1 VGDLGAA
8 ITIMAVPEL
17 DQEAARIRALLDLG
31 ILDTPPEPE
40 FDDIVHAA
48 SDACQT
54 PIAVLSLINSDRQWF
69 KARVGIEVCET
80 ERDASF
86 CAHAV
91 AASKTLSI
99 PDARLDARFKDN
111 RLVNGPEQIR
121 SYLGA
126 PIMTREGVAIGAVAV
141 IDQRPRDWSSGDT
154 QALERLARIAAR
166 LIEMRARCELADVQ
180 AQQMLHLA
188 AEGVQF
194 RTIFAAMREGVV
206 LQDRTSTILRHNPAA
221 AALLGLT
228 HDQLLGKSS
237 VDNDWRIVDASG
249 APLPVEAQPSMVC
262 LDTGEPVLNFVL
274 GVHLPDGAL
283 RWLSVNSLPIFDTV
297 GEPPTLTVTSFIDV
311 TELRERETELR
322 DAVELAERAS
332 QVKSQFVANVSHEIR
347 TPLNGVIALAS
358 ALRQSALSDRQR
370 EMVEII
376 VESGATL
383 ESILSA
389 LLDLAKIEAERME
402 LEVVTFGIED
412 LVRSSTD
419 LFKIKA
425 DNKGLGFDVSVIAPP
440 GARYSG
446 DAQKIRQILWNL
458 LANAIK
464 FTDAGEIGVSVKVE
478 GSDEAAQT
486 LLIDVRDTGVGLS
499 PDMQHMLF
507 EPFIQGDASVT
518 RRFGGT
524 GLGLT
529 ICRALARIMGG
540 DIEAVAGGERGSV
553 FRVRLP
559 VATAEPE
566 AAVATEGEA
575 GLAVAMK
582 ILLVEDNPNNRRVV
596 ELLLEPTGAELV
608 MAENGAEAL
617 TVLAAQ
623 RFDLI
628 LMDMQMPVMDGLTAT
643 REVRR
648 LEAGAG
654 EARAPT
660 PIVMM
665 TANASRE
672 HRDAALAAGADGFI
686 TKPVTPATLYA
697 GINTALTA
705 AA

>member
-1 VGDLGAA
+1 
-8 ITIMAVPEL
+8 M
-17 DQEAARIRALLDLG
+17 
-31 ILDTPPEPE
+31 
-40 FDDIVHAA
+40 
-48 SDACQT
+48 
-54 PIAVLSLINSDRQWF
+54 
-69 KARVGIEVCET
+69 
-80 ERDASF
+80 
-86 CAHAV
+86 
-91 AASKTLSI
+91 
-99 PDARLDARFKDN
+99 
-111 RLVNGPEQIR
+111 
-121 SYLGA
+121 
-126 PIMTREGVAIGAVAV
+126 
-141 IDQRPRDWSSGDT
+141 IDQRPRDWST
-154 QALERLARIAAR
+154 KEVQALERLARITAR
-166 LIEMRARCELADVQ
+166 LIEMRARCDLADVQ
-180 AQQMLHLA
+180 AQQLLNLA
-188 AEGVQF
+188 SEGVQF

-228 HDQLLGKSS
+228 PEQLLGKSS
-237 VDNDWRIVDASG
+237 IDNDWRIVDAAG
-249 APLPVEAQPSMVC
+249 APLPIEAQPSMVC
-262 LDTGEPVLNFVL
+262 LATGEPVLNFVL
-274 GVHLPDGAL
+274 GVHLPDNAL
-283 RWLSVNSLPIFDTV
+283 RWLSINSLPIFDKV

-311 TELRERETELR
+311 TELRAREAELR
-322 DAVELAERAS
+322 EALELAERAS

-358 ALRQSALSDRQR
+358 ALRQSALTERQQ
-370 EMVEII
+370 EMVDII
-376 VESGATL
+376 VESGTTL

-389 LLDLAKIEAERME
+389 LLDLAKIEADRME
-402 LEVVTFGIED
+402 LEIVPFGIDD

-425 DNKGLGFDVSVIAPP
+425 DNKGLKFDVAVSAPP
-440 GARYSG
+440 GARYRG

-464 FTDAGEIGVSVKVE
+464 FTDAGAIGVSVEVE
-478 GSDEAAQT
+478 GSDATAQT
-486 LLIDVRDTGVGLS
+486 LRIEVRDTGVGVS
-499 PDMQHMLF
+499 PDMERVLF
-507 EPFIQGDASVT
+507 EPFTQGDASFT

-529 ICRALARIMGG
+529 ICRALARLMGG
-540 DIEAVAGGERGSV
+540 DIEAVAGAEQGSV

-559 VATAEPE
+559 LTVAEAEVS
-566 AAVATEGEA
+566 AVCEGEA
-575 GLAVAMK
+575 HLASVTK
-582 ILLVEDNPNNRRVV
+582 ILVVEDNPNNRRVV

-628 LMDMQMPVMDGLTAT
+628 LMDMQMPVMDGLSAT

-648 LEAGAG
+648 REAGST
-654 EARAPT
+654 PT

-672 HRDAALAAGADGFI
+672 HREAAFAAGADGFI

>member
-1 VGDLGAA
+1 MDISV
-8 ITIMAVPEL
+8 T
-17 DQEAARIRALLDLG
+17 ARENARVRALLDLG

-48 SDACQT
+48 QDACQA
-54 PIAVLSLINSDRQWF
+54 PIVVVSLVDDHRQWF
-69 KARVGIEVCET
+69 KARIGIEVCET
-80 ERDASF
+80 ELEVSF

-91 AASKTLSI
+91 AQASTLLV
-99 PDARLDARFKDN
+99 PDVMRDARFKDN
-111 RLVNGPEQIR
+111 RFVTGPEHVR
-121 SYLGA
+121 SYAGA
-126 PIMTREGVAIGAVAV
+126 PIVTEQGVAIGAVAV
-141 IDQRPRDWSSGDT
+141 IDQRPRDWTGKEVQS
-154 QALERLARIAAR
+154 LERLARITAR
-166 LIEMRARCELADVQ
+166 LIEMRARCDLADVQ
-180 AQQMLHLA
+180 AQQLLHLA

-221 AALLGLT
+221 ATLLGLT

-237 VDNDWRIVDASG
+237 VDTDWRIVDASG

-262 LDTGEPVLNFVL
+262 LATREPVLNFVL
-274 GVHLPDGAL
+274 GVHLPDNTL
-283 RWLSVNSLPIFDTV
+283 RWLSVNSLPIFDKV

-311 TELRERETELR
+311 TELRARETELR
-322 DAVELAERAS
+322 DALELAERAS

-358 ALRQSALSDRQR
+358 ALRQSELTDRQR

-376 VESGATL
+376 VESGTTL

-402 LEVVTFGIED
+402 LEIVPFGIED

-425 DNKGLGFDVSVIAPP
+425 DNKGLKFDVAVSAPP
-440 GARYSG
+440 GARYRG

-464 FTDAGEIGVSVKVE
+464 FTDAGAIGVSVQIE
-478 GSDEAAQT
+478 GSDAAAQT
-486 LLIDVRDTGVGLS
+486 LLIEVRDTGVGLS
-499 PDMQHMLF
+499 PDMQRMLF

-529 ICRALARIMGG
+529 ISRALARMMGG
-540 DIEAVAGGERGSV
+540 DIEAVAGAQQGSV

-559 VATAEPE
+559 VVTAEPE
-566 AAVATEGEA
+566 ASPSTEGETD
-575 GLAVAMK
+575 LAAAMK

-617 TVLAAQ
+617 TLLSAQ
-623 RFDLI
+623 GFDLI

-643 REVRR
+643 REIRR

-654 EARAPT
+654 EGGAPT

-672 HRDAALAAGADGFI
+672 HREAAIAAGADGFI

-697 GINTALTA
+697 GINTALTVA
-705 AA
+705 A

>member
-1 VGDLGAA
+1 MERSATA
-8 ITIMAVPEL
+8 REL
-17 DQEAARIRALLDLG
+17 ARARALLDLG
-31 ILDTPPEPE
+31 ILDTPPESE
-40 FDDIVHAA
+40 FDDIVYAA
-48 SDACQT
+48 QDACRT
-54 PIAVLSLINSDRQWF
+54 PIAVVSLIDDQRQWF

-80 ERDASF
+80 EREASF

-91 AASKTLSI
+91 ADSRTLVL
-99 PDARLDARFKDN
+99 PDVTLDPRFRDN
-111 RLVNGPEQIR
+111 RLVTGPENVR
-121 SYLGA
+121 AYLGA
-126 PIMTREGVAIGAVAV
+126 PIVTAQGVAIGAVAV
-141 IDQRPRDWSSGDT
+141 IDQTPRDWT
-154 QALERLARIAAR
+154 ELEVRALERLARIAAR
-166 LIEMRARCELADVQ
+166 LIEMRARCDLADSQ
-180 AQQMLHLA
+180 AEQLLNLA

-228 HDQLLGKSS
+228 HNQLLGKSS
-237 VDNDWRIVDASG
+237 VDSDWRIVDASG
-249 APLPVEAQPSMVC
+249 APLSVEAQPSMVC
-262 LDTGEPVLNFVL
+262 LATGEPVLNFVL
-274 GVHLPDGAL
+274 GVHLPTGGL
-283 RWLSVNSLPIFDTV
+283 RWLSINSLPIFDKV

-322 DAVELAERAS
+322 DAVEMAERAS

-347 TPLNGVIALAS
+347 TPLNGIIALAS
-358 ALRQSALSDRQR
+358 ALRQSPLTDRQR
-370 EMVEII
+370 EMIEII
-376 VESGATL
+376 VDSGAAL

-402 LEVVTFGIED
+402 LEIVPFGLED
-412 LVRSSTD
+412 LVRSATD

-425 DNKGLGFDVSVIAPP
+425 DNKGLGFDVSVVAPP

-446 DAQKIRQILWNL
+446 DAQKIRQIVWNL

-464 FTDAGEIGVSVKVE
+464 FTDAGDIAVRVQVDGPDPAE
-478 GSDEAAQT
+478 QT
-486 LLIDVRDTGVGLS
+486 LLIEVRDTGVGLS
-499 PDMQHMLF
+499 PDMEGLLF

-529 ICRALARIMGG
+529 ICRALARMMGG
-540 DIEAVAGGERGSV
+540 DIEAAPGAEQGSV
-553 FRVRLP
+553 FRLRTP
-559 VATAEPE
+559 VAIAEPE
-566 AAVATEGEA
+566 ILSPVESETDLASAV
-575 GLAVAMK
+575 K

-596 ELLLEPTGAELV
+596 ELLLEPTGAQLV

-617 TVLAAQ
+617 TLLAAQ

-654 EARAPT
+654 AGGQPT

-672 HRDAALAAGADGFI
+672 HRDAAFAAGADGFI

>member
-1 VGDLGAA
+1 MVTSVMSGE
-8 ITIMAVPEL
+8 I
-17 DQEAARIRALLDLG
+17 ARLRKLLDLG

-40 FDDIVHAA
+40 FDDIVRAA
-48 SDACQT
+48 QDACDA
-54 PIAVLSLINSDRQWF
+54 PIVVLSLLDDHRQWF
-69 KARVGIEVCET
+69 KARIGIEVCET
-80 ERDASF
+80 ELDVSF

-91 AASKTLSI
+91 AQASTLLI
-99 PDARLDARFKDN
+99 ADVALDERFRNN
-111 RLVNGPEQIR
+111 RLVTGPEHVR
-121 SYLGA
+121 SYAGA
-126 PIMTREGVAIGAVAV
+126 PIITEQGVAIGAVAV
-141 IDQRPRDWSSGDT
+141 IDQRPRDWSAKEA
-154 QALERLARIAAR
+154 QALERLARITAR

-180 AQQMLHLA
+180 AQQLLNLA
-188 AEGVQF
+188 AEGAQF

-228 HDQLLGKSS
+228 PDQLLGKSS
-237 VDNDWRIVDASG
+237 LDDDWRIIDSSG
-249 APLPVEAQPSMVC
+249 VPLPVEAQPSMVC
-262 LDTGEPVLNFVL
+262 LNTQNPVLNFVL
-274 GVHLPDGAL
+274 GVHLADGAT
-283 RWLSVNSLPIFDTV
+283 RWLSVNSLPIFDKI
-297 GEPPTLTVTSFIDV
+297 GEPPNLTVTSFIDV
-311 TELRERETELR
+311 TELRARETDLR
-322 DAVELAERAS
+322 DALELAERAS
-332 QVKSQFVANVSHEIR
+332 RVKSQFVANVSHEIR

-358 ALRQSALSDRQR
+358 ALRQTALTDRQR

-376 VESGATL
+376 VESGTTL

-389 LLDLAKIEAERME
+389 LLDLAKIEAERLE
-402 LEVVTFGIED
+402 LEIVPFGLEE
-412 LVRSSTD
+412 LVRSSTE

-425 DNKGLGFDVSVIAPP
+425 DNKGLGFSVSVSAPAD
-440 GARYSG
+440 ARYCG
-446 DAQKIRQILWNL
+446 DVQKIRQILWNL
-458 LANAIK
+458 LSNAIK
-464 FTDAGEIGVSVKVE
+464 FTDSGDIGVNVQVE
-478 GSDEAAQT
+478 DLDGTTPA
-486 LLIDVRDTGVGLS
+486 LLIEVRDTGVGIP
-499 PDMQHMLF
+499 PDMEGVLF

-529 ICRALARIMGG
+529 ICRALARMMGG
-540 DIEAVAGGERGSV
+540 DIEAVARPERGSL
-553 FRVRLP
+553 FQVRLP
-559 VATAEPE
+559 VAIAE
-566 AAVATEGEA
+566 AAASAMAEGETD
-575 GLAVAMK
+575 LAFAMR

-617 TVLAAQ
+617 TILAAQ
-623 RFDLI
+623 HFDVI

-648 LEAGAG
+648 LEASRGD
-654 EARAPT
+654 RVAPT

-672 HRDAALAAGADGFI
+672 HREAAFAAGADGFI

>member
-1 VGDLGAA
+1 MVTSVMSGE
-8 ITIMAVPEL
+8 I
-17 DQEAARIRALLDLG
+17 ARLRKLLDLG

-40 FDDIVHAA
+40 FDDIVRAA
-48 SDACQT
+48 QDACDA
-54 PIAVLSLINSDRQWF
+54 PIVVLSLLDDHRQWF
-69 KARVGIEVCET
+69 KARIGIEVCET
-80 ERDASF
+80 ELDVSF

-91 AASKTLSI
+91 AQASTLLI
-99 PDARLDARFKDN
+99 ADVALDERFRNN
-111 RLVNGPEQIR
+111 RLVTGPEHVR
-121 SYLGA
+121 SYAGA
-126 PIMTREGVAIGAVAV
+126 PIITEQGVAIGAVAV
-141 IDQRPRDWSSGDT
+141 IDQRPRDWSAKEA
-154 QALERLARIAAR
+154 QALERLARITAR

-180 AQQMLHLA
+180 AQQLLNLA
-188 AEGVQF
+188 AEGAQF

-228 HDQLLGKSS
+228 PDQLLGKSS
-237 VDNDWRIVDASG
+237 LDDDWRIIDSSG
-249 APLPVEAQPSMVC
+249 VPLPVEAQPSMVC
-262 LDTGEPVLNFVL
+262 LNTQNPVLNFVL
-274 GVHLPDGAL
+274 GVHLADGAT
-283 RWLSVNSLPIFDTV
+283 RWLSVNSLPIFDKI
-297 GEPPTLTVTSFIDV
+297 GEPPNLTVTSFIDV
-311 TELRERETELR
+311 TELRARETDLR
-322 DAVELAERAS
+322 DALELAERAS

-358 ALRQSALSDRQR
+358 ALRQTALTDRQR

-376 VESGATL
+376 VESGTTL

-389 LLDLAKIEAERME
+389 LLDLAKIEAERLE
-402 LEVVTFGIED
+402 LEIVPFGLEE
-412 LVRSSTD
+412 LVRSSTE

-425 DNKGLGFDVSVIAPP
+425 DNKGLGFSVSVSAPAD
-440 GARYSG
+440 ARYCG
-446 DAQKIRQILWNL
+446 DVQKIRQILWNL
-458 LANAIK
+458 LSNAIK
-464 FTDAGEIGVSVKVE
+464 FTDSGDIGVNVQVE
-478 GSDEAAQT
+478 DLDGTTPA
-486 LLIDVRDTGVGLS
+486 LLIEVRDTGVGIP
-499 PDMQHMLF
+499 PDMEGVLF

-529 ICRALARIMGG
+529 ICRALARMMGG
-540 DIEAVAGGERGSV
+540 DIEAVARPERGSL
-553 FRVRLP
+553 FQVRLP
-559 VATAEPE
+559 VAIAE
-566 AAVATEGEA
+566 AAASAMAEGETD
-575 GLAVAMK
+575 LAFAMR

-617 TVLAAQ
+617 TILAAQ
-623 RFDLI
+623 HFDVI

-648 LEAGAG
+648 LEASRGDRVA
-654 EARAPT
+654 AT

-672 HRDAALAAGADGFI
+672 HREAAFAAGADGFI

>member
-1 VGDLGAA
+1 MDKSV
-8 ITIMAVPEL
+8 
-17 DQEAARIRALLDLG
+17 AAREIARVRALLDLG

-48 SDACQT
+48 QDACQT
-54 PIAVLSLINSDRQWF
+54 PIAVVSLIDDHRQWF
-69 KARVGIEVCET
+69 KARVGIDVCET
-80 ERDASF
+80 ERAASF

-91 AASKTLSI
+91 AQASTLLV
-99 PDARLDARFKDN
+99 PDVTLDARFKDN
-111 RLVNGPEQIR
+111 RFVTGPEHVR
-121 SYLGA
+121 SYAGA
-126 PIMTREGVAIGAVAV
+126 PIVTEQGVAIGAVGV
-141 IDQRPRDWSSGDT
+141 IDQRTRDWSAKEV

-180 AQQMLHLA
+180 AQQLLNLA

-237 VDNDWRIVDASG
+237 VDDDWRIIDASG

-262 LDTGEPVLNFVL
+262 MATGEPVLNFVL

-358 ALRQSALSDRQR
+358 ALRQSALTDRQR

-376 VESGATL
+376 VESGTTL

-440 GARYSG
+440 GARYRG

-464 FTDAGEIGVSVKVE
+464 FTDAGEIAVSVKVD
-478 GSDEAAQT
+478 GPDEAAQT
-486 LLIDVRDTGVGLS
+486 LLIEVRDTGVGLS
-499 PDMQHMLF
+499 PDMERALF

-529 ICRALARIMGG
+529 ICRALARMMGG
-540 DIEAVAGGERGSV
+540 EIEAVAGAARGSV

-559 VATAEPE
+559 VSTAEPE
-566 AAVATEGEA
+566 ASVAVEGEA
-575 GLAVAMK
+575 DLAVAMK

-648 LEAGAG
+648 LEADAG
-654 EARAPT
+654 EGGAPT

-672 HRDAALAAGADGFI
+672 HRDAAFAAGADGFI

>member
-1 VGDLGAA
+1 
-8 ITIMAVPEL
+8 MAVPEL

-31 ILDTPPEPE
+31 ILDTPPEQE
-40 FDDIVHAA
+40 FDDIVQAA
-48 SDACQT
+48 RDACQA
-54 PIAVLSLINSDRQWF
+54 PIAVLSLIDSDRQWF
-69 KARVGIEVCET
+69 KARVGIEACET

-166 LIEMRARCELADVQ
+166 LIEMRARCELAD
-180 AQQMLHLA
+180 AQGQQLLNLA

-206 LQDRTSTILRHNPAA
+206 LQDRSSIILRHNPAA

-237 VDNDWRIVDASG
+237 VDDDWRIVDAAG

-262 LDTGEPVLNFVL
+262 LATGEPVLNFVL
-274 GVHLPDGAL
+274 GVHLRDGAL
-283 RWLSVNSLPIFDTV
+283 RWLSVNSLPIFDKI
-297 GEPPTLTVTSFIDV
+297 GEPPNLTVTSFIDV

-322 DAVELAERAS
+322 DALELAERAS
-332 QVKSQFVANVSHEIR
+332 RVKSQFVANVSHEIR

-358 ALRQSALSDRQR
+358 ALRQSALTDRQR

-376 VESGATL
+376 VESGTTL

-402 LEVVTFGIED
+402 LEIVSFGLED

-440 GARYSG
+440 GARYRG

-464 FTDAGEIGVSVKVE
+464 FTDAGEIAVSVTVE
-478 GSDEAAQT
+478 GADPAAQT
-486 LLIDVRDTGVGLS
+486 LLIEVRDTGVGLS
-499 PDMQHMLF
+499 PEMEHVLF
-507 EPFIQGDASVT
+507 EPFIQGDASAT

-529 ICRALARIMGG
+529 ICRALARMMGG
-540 DIEAVAGGERGSV
+540 DIEALARAERGSV
-553 FRVRLP
+553 FRVHVP
-559 VATAEPE
+559 VSTAEPE
-566 AAVATEGEA
+566 ASVAVESEADLAT
-575 GLAVAMK
+575 AMT

-617 TVLAAQ
+617 TILATQ

-643 REVRR
+643 REVRC
-648 LEAGAG
+648 LEAREG
-654 EARAPT
+654 EGRTPT

-672 HRDAALAAGADGFI
+672 HRDAAFAAGADGFI

>member
-1 VGDLGAA
+1 MERSATA
-8 ITIMAVPEL
+8 REL
-17 DQEAARIRALLDLG
+17 ARARALLDLG
-31 ILDTPPEPE
+31 ILDTPPESE
-40 FDDIVHAA
+40 FDDIVYAA
-48 SDACQT
+48 QDACRT
-54 PIAVLSLINSDRQWF
+54 PIAVVSLIDDHRQWF

-80 ERDASF
+80 EREASF

-91 AASKTLSI
+91 ADSRTLVL
-99 PDARLDARFKDN
+99 PDVTLDPRFRDN
-111 RLVNGPEQIR
+111 RLVTGPENVR
-121 SYLGA
+121 AYLGA
-126 PIMTREGVAIGAVAV
+126 PIVTAQGVAIGAVAV
-141 IDQRPRDWSSGDT
+141 IDQTPRDWT
-154 QALERLARIAAR
+154 ELEVRALERLARIAAR
-166 LIEMRARCELADVQ
+166 LIEMRARCDLADSQ
-180 AQQMLHLA
+180 AEQLLNLA

-228 HDQLLGKSS
+228 HNQLLGKSS
-237 VDNDWRIVDASG
+237 VDSDWRIVDASG
-249 APLPVEAQPSMVC
+249 APLSVEAQPSMVC
-262 LDTGEPVLNFVL
+262 LATGEPVLNFVL
-274 GVHLPDGAL
+274 GVHLPTGGL
-283 RWLSVNSLPIFDTV
+283 RWLSINSLPIFDKV

-322 DAVELAERAS
+322 DAVEMAERAS

-347 TPLNGVIALAS
+347 TPLNGIIALAS
-358 ALRQSALSDRQR
+358 ALRQSPLTDRQR
-370 EMVEII
+370 EMIEII
-376 VESGATL
+376 VDSGAAL

-402 LEVVTFGIED
+402 LEIVPFGLED
-412 LVRSSTD
+412 LVRSATD

-425 DNKGLGFDVSVIAPP
+425 DNKGLGFDVSVVAPP

-446 DAQKIRQILWNL
+446 DAQKIRQIVWNL

-464 FTDAGEIGVSVKVE
+464 FTDAGDIAVRVQVDGPDPAE
-478 GSDEAAQT
+478 QT
-486 LLIDVRDTGVGLS
+486 LLIEVRDTGVGLS
-499 PDMQHMLF
+499 PDMEGLLF

-529 ICRALARIMGG
+529 ICRALARMMGG
-540 DIEAVAGGERGSV
+540 DIEAAPGAEQGSV
-553 FRVRLP
+553 FRLRTP
-559 VATAEPE
+559 VAIAEPE
-566 AAVATEGEA
+566 ILSPVESETDLASAV
-575 GLAVAMK
+575 K

-596 ELLLEPTGAELV
+596 ELLLEPTWAQLV

-617 TVLAAQ
+617 TLLAAQ

-654 EARAPT
+654 AGGQPT

-672 HRDAALAAGADGFI
+672 HRDAAFAAGADGFI

>member
-1 VGDLGAA
+1 MVTSVMSGE
-8 ITIMAVPEL
+8 I
-17 DQEAARIRALLDLG
+17 ARLRKLLDIG

-40 FDDIVHAA
+40 FDDIVRAA
-48 SDACQT
+48 QDACDA
-54 PIAVLSLINSDRQWF
+54 PIVVLSLLDDHRQWF
-69 KARVGIEVCET
+69 KARIGIEVCET
-80 ERDASF
+80 ELDVSF

-91 AASKTLSI
+91 AQASTLLI
-99 PDARLDARFKDN
+99 ADVALDERFRNN
-111 RLVNGPEQIR
+111 RLVTGPEHVR
-121 SYLGA
+121 SYAGA
-126 PIMTREGVAIGAVAV
+126 PIITEQGVAIGAVAV
-141 IDQRPRDWSSGDT
+141 IDQRPRDWSAKEA
-154 QALERLARIAAR
+154 QALERLARITAR

-180 AQQMLHLA
+180 AQQLLNLA
-188 AEGVQF
+188 AEGAQF

-228 HDQLLGKSS
+228 PDQLLGKSS
-237 VDNDWRIVDASG
+237 LDDDWRIIDSSG
-249 APLPVEAQPSMVC
+249 VPLPVEAQPSMVC
-262 LDTGEPVLNFVL
+262 LNTQNPVLNFVL
-274 GVHLPDGAL
+274 GVHLADGAT
-283 RWLSVNSLPIFDTV
+283 RWLSVNSLPIFDKI
-297 GEPPTLTVTSFIDV
+297 GEPPNLTVTSFIDV
-311 TELRERETELR
+311 TELRARETDLR
-322 DAVELAERAS
+322 DALELAERAS
-332 QVKSQFVANVSHEIR
+332 RVKSQFVANVSHEIR

-358 ALRQSALSDRQR
+358 ALRQTALTDRQR

-376 VESGATL
+376 VESGTTL

-389 LLDLAKIEAERME
+389 LLDLAKIEAERLE
-402 LEVVTFGIED
+402 LEIVPFSLEE
-412 LVRSSTD
+412 LVRSSTE

-425 DNKGLGFDVSVIAPP
+425 DNKGLGFSVSVSAPAD
-440 GARYSG
+440 ARYCG
-446 DAQKIRQILWNL
+446 DVQKIRQILWNL
-458 LANAIK
+458 LSNAIK
-464 FTDAGEIGVSVKVE
+464 FTDSGDIGVNVQVE
-478 GSDEAAQT
+478 DFDGTTPA
-486 LLIDVRDTGVGLS
+486 LLIEVRDTGVGIP
-499 PDMQHMLF
+499 PDMEGVLF

-529 ICRALARIMGG
+529 ICRALARMMGG
-540 DIEAVAGGERGSV
+540 DIEAVARPERGSL
-553 FRVRLP
+553 FQVRLP
-559 VATAEPE
+559 VAIAE
-566 AAVATEGEA
+566 AAASAMAEGETD
-575 GLAVAMK
+575 LAFAMR

-617 TVLAAQ
+617 TILAAQ
-623 RFDLI
+623 HFDVI

-648 LEAGAG
+648 LEASRGD
-654 EARAPT
+654 RVAPT

-672 HRDAALAAGADGFI
+672 HREAAFAAGADGFI